1 MTNPLPD
8 DQRSALS
15 DLIFQQRKIEAIKLY
30 RESTQAG
37 LAEAK
42 EAIEALE
49 ASLRKD
55 FPDKFVAAPKGKG
68 CVGVAAM
75 VCLVGAAVV
84 WLACRF

>member
-1 MTNPLPD
+1 MNNPLPD

-15 DLIFQQRKIEAIKLY
+15 ELIFQQRKIEAIKLY

-42 EAIEALE
+42 EAIDALE

-55 FPDKFVAAPKGKG
+55 FPGKFVATPKGKG
-68 CVGVAAM
+68 CFGVAAM
-75 VCLVGAAVV
+75 LCLVGAAVV

>member
-15 DLIFQQRKIEAIKLY
+15 ELIFQQRKIEAIKLY
-30 RESTQAG
+30 RESTQVG

-68 CVGVAAM
+68 CFGVAAI
-75 VCLVGAAVV
+75 VCIVGTVVV
-84 WLACRF
+84 WLACR